1 MTSFDSI
8 RNLSSFRK
16 AKDETISRKIVGKIL
31 EAGRQTPSPG
41 NVQSLEFIVVEDEHK
56 QEMFADASG
65 DERVEKAPTLVIVLA
80 DVDRMARRVGEH
92 RAREFCSAEA
102 ASAIQNMR
110 LTAWEEDIAS
120 CWVSGFDEQQVAGQF
135 GIPNGKVPLGA
146 VAFAYTDNPVE
157 KPSRFGM
164 NSVAYY
170 DEYDNQIGSFFDGME
185 WKGIEENKKIY
196 GKKAKG
202 LKDKFRRKLRKF
214 L

>member
-8 RNLSSFRK
+8 RELSSFRN
-16 AKDETISRKIVGKIL
+16 AKDEMISRKTVGKIL

-56 QEMFADASG
+56 KHMFADASG
-65 DERVEKAPTLVIVLA
+65 DERVEHAPTLVIVLA
-80 DVDRMARRVGEH
+80 DIDRMARRVGDG
-92 RAREFCSAEA
+92 RAREFSAAEA

-120 CWVSGFDEQQVAGQF
+120 CWISGFDEQQVAGQF
-135 GIPNGKVPLGA
+135 NIPSGKVPMGA
-146 VAFAYTDNPVE
+146 VAFAYTDTPVE

-164 NSVAYY
+164 NSVAFY
-170 DEYDNQIGSFFDGME
+170 DEYDNQIGSVFDGVE
-185 WKGIEENKKIY
+185 WKGLEENKRIY
-196 GKKAKG
+196 GKKASG
-202 LKDKFRRKLRKF
+202 LTHKLRRKLRKF